1 MATVRMLMGY
11 PQGADQPPA
20 NGQRK
25 LLTPTEVASFLQVK
39 LPRVYELVRGR
50 RLRAY
55 RIGRQL
61 RFRIED
67 LEALLERSLI
77 ERSTDAQHFIVP
89 DVFLRMWLRRT

>member
-1 MATVRMLMGY
+1 MGY
-11 PQGADQPPA
+11 PQGADELPA

-25 LLTPTEVASFLQVK
+25 LLTPLEVASFLQVK
-39 LPRVYELVRGR
+39 LPRVYELVRAR

-67 LEALLERSLI
+67 LEALLERSATG
-77 ERSTDAQHFIVP
+77 R
-89 DVFLRMWLRRT
+89 W